1 MNIFSLTVP
10 IYDWAVTIFTD
21 ISNEPDYQAV
31 TSHCNK
37 YGVPD
42 DIVNSLLSNLVGKC
56 NGGSHLC
63 CHEIKTAFIFFNPIN
78 NEVDFWNIYPHEI
91 NHLVDNI
98 SKCHSLDSESASY
111 LTGFIHKSLF
121 QLGVVDDIKANFLTV
136 AESNENIG
144 THASDEFYKLLGFND
159 RKEAELNISQAG
171 MLTISK
177 LPDHIK
183 NILIVSLTDDNL
195 IEGATEVS
203 KDTIKLDDDLMVK
216 YNQAVYVLYIGK
228 LTESYGINGSYIV
241 VKDAIKGFDLLK
253 S

>member
-31 TSHCNK
+31 ISHCNK

-63 CHEIKTAFIFFNPIN
+63 CHEIKTAFVFFNPIN

-98 SKCHSLDSESASY
+98 SKCHSLDSESAAY

-121 QLGVVDDIKANFLTV
+121 QLGVVDDIKANFI
-136 AESNENIG
+136 SNVVEEPRFD
-144 THASDEFYKLLGFND
+144 DEFYKLLGFKDRND
-159 RKEAELNISQAG
+159 AALNIKFTG
-171 MLTISK
+171 LTALSK
-177 LPDHIK
+177 LPKQLKD
-183 NILIVSLTDDNL
+183 ILIINL
-195 IEGATEVS
+195 S
-203 KDTIKLDDDLMVK
+203 DDDLIETADKISFETIK
-216 YNQAVYVLYIGK
+216 YTRDQLNQALYIFYSGK
-228 LTESYGINGSYIV
+228 LSDQDTPIIIKDAVKGIN
-241 VKDAIKGFDLLK
+241 LL
-253 S
+253 SE

>member
-42 DIVNSLLSNLVGKC
+42 DIINSLLSNLVGKC

-121 QLGVVDDIKANFLTV
+121 QLGVVDDIKANFISNIV
-136 AESNENIG
+136 EESRFD
-144 THASDEFYKLLGFND
+144 DEFYKLLGFKDRND
-159 RKEAELNISQAG
+159 AALNIKFTG
-171 MLTISK
+171 LTALGK
-177 LPDHIK
+177 LPKQLKD
-183 NILIVSLTDDNL
+183 ILIINL
-195 IEGATEVS
+195 S
-203 KDTIKLDDDLMVK
+203 DDDLIETADKISFETIK
-216 YNQAVYVLYIGK
+216 YTHDQLNQALYIFYSGRLSDQDTPIIIK
-228 LTESYGINGSYIV
+228 DAVKGIN
-241 VKDAIKGFDLLK
+241 LL
-253 S
+253 SE